1 MSANALLEQ
10 NVKLQATAS
19 DWVDAMKKS
28 GQLLVD
34 SGFITKEYIQ
44 LTIKSVEE
52 FGPYIVIAPG
62 LALSHARPDV
72 SVLKTGIS
80 LLTLAEPVEFN
91 CENDPVDIVLTLAAT
106 DDEDHLN
113 LLQKLSCYLSEEGK
127 IDYVKSCTDVK
138 QLVDEVNN
146 YSIA

>member
-10 NVKLQATAS
+10 NVKLKAAAS

-91 CENDPVDIVLTLAAT
+91 CENDPVDIVFTLAAT
-106 DDEDHLN
+106 DNEDHLN

-127 IDYVKSCTDVK
+127 MDYVRSCTDVK

>member
-10 NVKLQATAS
+10 NVKLQAAAS

-106 DDEDHLN
+106 DNEDHLD

-127 IDYVKSCTDVK
+127 MDYVRSCTDVK